1 MNIVEAVSDRKTD
14 RAKLGIHITKFIS
27 FFGIGSLAF
36 IFKGWAQFSTK
47 KTIFIINSSC
57 IIIILDHLIRIGSL
71 CLDVLLE
78 FFWFFHFLNFGQL

>member
-36 IFKGWAQFSTK
+36 IFKGLVICNK
-47 KTIFIINSSC
+47 N
-57 IIIILDHLIRIGSL
+57 
-71 CLDVLLE
+71 
-78 FFWFFHFLNFGQL
+78 